1 MLLDHVWSNHPFFV
15 GPLQVHFKFL
25 DVQLVSFQLPLE
37 LDWNLHVVMLNV
49 CLILSTHVQLI
60 VILVDV
66 TFAQNVVGDPSAGVV
81 LPEALE
87 IAALNLCKTFGNFDF

>member
-1 MLLDHVWSNHPFFV
+1 
-15 GPLQVHFKFL
+15 
-25 DVQLVSFQLPLE
+25 
-37 LDWNLHVVMLNV
+37 
-49 CLILSTHVQLI
+49 VQLI

-66 TFAQNVVGDPSAGVV
+66 AFAQNVVGDPSAGVV